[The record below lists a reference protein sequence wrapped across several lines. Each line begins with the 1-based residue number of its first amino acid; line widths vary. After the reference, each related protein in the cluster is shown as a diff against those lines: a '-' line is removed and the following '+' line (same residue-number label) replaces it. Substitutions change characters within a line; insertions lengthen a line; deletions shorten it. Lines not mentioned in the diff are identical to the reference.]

1 MQPRTPPPKQ
11 DNQQPLPTDL
21 DRLKLAVIEKRMEW
35 NRARRSGGKFAALMA
50 LGQWFTARLNVL
62 RPMRAFRHYTLHYG
76 PLMSAGIG
84 FNMFFSITGLL
95 ATGFSIAG
103 LVLSG
108 QPALLDT
115 IVSSVAAS
123 APGLLKIN
131 GGQGLV
137 DPKDLLNPSG
147 LGWTAVI
154 SAVVTVVTSLGW
166 INGMRDGLRG
176 VLQLPPL
183 MVNPIL
189 LKLRDAGILLLL
201 GVSLVISA
209 AASLVFGTAAGWVS
223 NFLHLTE
230 ALAGPLTTSVKI
242 IVPLVL
248 NWVTALIMF
257 RLAAGLKLSRRALLE
272 STVLAALG
280 TTILQIFSTE
290 LLGGASRNPL
300 LASFAVIIGLLIWF
314 NLVSQVYLVSAGW
327 AAVREADLES
337 GGTPRKTILGAKR
350 TTPQT

>member
-1 MQPRTPPPKQ
+1 
-11 DNQQPLPTDL
+11 
-21 DRLKLAVIEKRMEW
+21 
-35 NRARRSGGKFAALMA
+35 
-50 LGQWFTARLNVL
+50 
-62 RPMRAFRHYTLHYG
+62 
-76 PLMSAGIG
+76 
-84 FNMFFSITGLL
+84 
-95 ATGFSIAG
+95 
-103 LVLSG
+103 
-108 QPALLDT
+108 
-115 IVSSVAAS
+115 
-123 APGLLKIN
+123 
-131 GGQGLV
+131 
-137 DPKDLLNPSG
+137 
-147 LGWTAVI
+147 
-154 SAVVTVVTSLGW
+154 
-166 INGMRDGLRG
+166 
-176 VLQLPPL
+176 

-223 NFLHLTE
+223 NFLHLTD

-272 STVLAALG
+272 STILGALG

-327 AAVREADLES
+327 AAVREADLDS
-337 GGTPRKTILGAKR
+337 DGTPRSKTILGAKR
-350 TTPQT
+350 ATPQT